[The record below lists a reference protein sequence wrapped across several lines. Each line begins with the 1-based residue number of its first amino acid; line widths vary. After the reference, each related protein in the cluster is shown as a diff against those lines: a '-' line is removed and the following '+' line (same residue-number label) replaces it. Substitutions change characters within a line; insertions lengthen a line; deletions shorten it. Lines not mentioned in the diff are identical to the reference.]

1 MPRTSFGSAGHGA
14 STTARTS
21 LAKCVAAMG
30 SLAILAGMMGACTK
44 SSDEAA
50 ATSAPAASS
59 AAPATSSAVV
69 TPAASETPPEKLPA
83 VIPNPA
89 HPQSATELLG
99 TLTVAEPSA
108 TDKADP
114 AKFGPD
120 AAEANEDAC
129 NVYTDVLRRDLV
141 NVGVQPGTSGCGIA
155 YGTLVDSYTGNM
167 VDYARPEAGTKTV
180 VVDRIVSLDNAWAS
194 GANQFTDEQRAAFA
208 SDPRN
213 MQAASAD
220 QAKEKAGRSA
230 AEWVPANKNFT
241 CQYVARQIG
250 VKATYGLTVT
260 QAEHDAFAQY
270 LQTCPNQL
278 VPGWEGP
285 AGK

>member
-1 MPRTSFGSAGHGA
+1 MRRRHGVPGD
-14 STTARTS
+14 SR
-21 LAKCVAAMG
+21 G
-30 SLAILAGMMGACTK
+30 DDGACTK

-50 ATSAPAASS
+50 ATSAPATSP
-59 AAPATSSAVV
+59 AASSAVV
-69 TPAASETPPEKLPA
+69 TPGASETPPEKLPA

-89 HPQSATELLG
+89 HPQSAIELLG
-99 TLTVAEPSA
+99 TLTVAEPST

-114 AKFGPD
+114 AKFGPN
-120 AAEANEDAC
+120 AAGLNEDEC
-129 NVYTDVLRRDLV
+129 NVYTDILRRDLV

-155 YGTLVDSYTGNM
+155 YGTLVDNYTGNM

-213 MQAASAD
+213 MQAVSAD
-220 QAKEKAGRSA
+220 QATEKAGRSA